1 MKSVMLNEIDRR
13 FRPRLS
19 SLPPGCLPLGLSRVQ
34 AAEYVG
40 VSPTTFDLMVKEGS
54 MPLARRIR
62 SRKVWL
68 RHEVDEF
75 VLKLPIDGD
84 SDCGDDPWS
93 RVKV

>member
-1 MKSVMLNEIDRR
+1 MPDEIDRR

-19 SLPPGCLPLGLSRVQ
+19 SLPPGCLPAGLSRVQ

-40 VSPTTFDLMVKEGS
+40 ISATTFDLMVQEGS

-62 SRKVWL
+62 NRKVWL
-68 RHEVDEF
+68 RHELDDF

-84 SDCGDDPWS
+84 SDRGDDPWS
-93 RVKV
+93 RMKV